1 VTVAIITGTARP
13 TATHIPLNPEAGHT
27 RYDISYANATDL
39 HSVDRSRL
47 RRYRGRLHPAE
58 LLELESAIRT
68 YLGLQHRR
76 TRVPGL
82 ERGPVDDGILAR
94 PTAPVQVCAC
104 WTDRSVGGQEGRRT
118 SASDATVTAWLTS
131 SMQT

>member
-1 VTVAIITGTARP
+1 MTVAIITGTARP

-58 LLELESAIRT
+58 LPELESAIRT

-94 PTAPVQVCAC
+94 PHGTCAGLRLLDRQV
-104 WTDRSVGGQEGRRT
+104 GRRT
-118 SASDATVTAWLTS
+118 RGTAYVGK
-131 SMQT
+131 